1 MLMQRFATKFK
12 YFHKA
17 YFYYTFVC
25 VHNYDILSVCGLFVN
40 CNGERTVNLRG
51 MVTYAGLVNGVFL
64 NEWDW
69 TTGPCILICCEFCSP
84 VRLTVLFTGS

>member
-17 YFYYTFVC
+17 YFYYIFVC
-25 VHNYDILSVCGLFVN
+25 VHNYGILSVCGLFIN

-51 MVTYAGLVNGVFL
+51 MVTYAGFVNSVFL

-69 TTGPCILICCEFCSP
+69 TTGPLHSH
-84 VRLTVLFTGS
+84 LL